1 MVRIVKSPTGNVLLD
16 TLPDSA
22 RAVFRSEAQLVSF
35 DYEQQVLAQGDE
47 IRLLYFPV
55 TAVCSLIV
63 GLTSGQR
70 VEIGTVGNEG
80 FVGTPALL
88 GQTRSPEFAIVQVA
102 GDAYTISLAR
112 LKRFRDE
119 HDRFGRALLEYIAYA
134 CQVAKQSTACNAFHS
149 IDQRL
154 ARWLLTMHDRAG
166 RDEFRLRQELLA
178 YMVSATRPRVSEAA
192 GRLRAAGIIDYS
204 QSVLRITD
212 RKGLE
217 AMACECYAAMRP
229 PQPPRKGA
237 APANAK
243 KQA

>member
-1 MVRIVKSPTGNVLLD
+1 MVRTMRSATGNALLD
-16 TLPDSA
+16 TLPESA

-35 DYEQQVLAQGDE
+35 EYEQQVLAQGED

-63 GLTSGQR
+63 SLTSGQR

-88 GQTRSPEFAIVQVA
+88 GRTRSPEFAIVQVA
-102 GDAYTISLAR
+102 GDAYTIGLAQ

-119 HDRFGRALLEYIAYA
+119 YDKFGRALLDYIAYA
-134 CQVAKQSTACNAFHS
+134 CEVAKQSTACNAFHS

-154 ARWLLTMHDRAG
+154 ARWLLTMHDRAR
-166 RDEFRLRQELLA
+166 RDQFRLRQELLA

-204 QSVLRITD
+204 QSMLRIKD
-212 RKGLE
+212 RKRLE
-217 AMACECYAAMRP
+217 AAACECYAAMRP

-237 APANAK
+237 APAHVK